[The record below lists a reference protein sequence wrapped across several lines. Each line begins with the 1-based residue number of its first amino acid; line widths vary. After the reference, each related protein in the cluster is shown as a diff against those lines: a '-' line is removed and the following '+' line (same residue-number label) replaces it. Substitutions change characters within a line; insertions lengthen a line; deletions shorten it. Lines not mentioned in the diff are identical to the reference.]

1 MGKPIK
7 KETDDNTT
15 RLTTVRPWFVSLVDF
30 GANHG
35 GKDHHFSL
43 KAAAVKVDEAGLGP
57 GGVCVCTA
65 CGHEIDHVTGKQCNE
80 TDCPECGAKM
90 TRKDDV
96 GKRVPEK
103 DATNEDKQAA
113 LVERSESY
121 GIEARDDANLSY
133 SEDYPT
139 KKSAYG
145 DPCNLTYPLADVSN
159 KADPG
164 RIQSAIAKFRQNYEE
179 YKQDTS
185 RARVYERIVRAALD
199 NDIDVSFDSED
210 PVDALL
216 PADLKEELQRAA
228 VDKTKGKLA
237 AVALRAEISDIG
249 AQLKKT
255 TVPTAPPTPDTTPS
269 LDEMDDLRATVKT
282 ATDSVDS
289 LTKENST
296 LTDTIRKMET
306 KLNTALANKARS
318 QRPTS
323 SLAGM
328 HPSGDEST
336 KKQTTRPYFPAR
348 YTGRE

>member
-7 KETDDNTT
+7 KEKDDDTT
-15 RLTTVRPWFVSLVDF
+15 RLATVRPWFVSLVDF

-35 GKDHHFSL
+35 GKDHHFAL
-43 KAAAVKVDEAGLGP
+43 KAATKVDEAGIGP

-65 CGHEIDHVTGKQCNE
+65 CGHEVDHVTGKQCNE

-90 TRKDDV
+90 TRKDDME
-96 GKRVPEK
+96 KRVPDK
-103 DATNEDKQAA
+103 DATNEDKQGA
-113 LVERSESY
+113 LIERSESY
-121 GIEARDDANLSY
+121 GIEARDDANLTY
-133 SEDYPT
+133 PADYPT
-139 KKSAYG
+139 KESAYS
-145 DPCNLTYPLADVSN
+145 DPVNLMYPAADASN

-164 RIQSAIAKFRQNYEE
+164 RIRNAISRFKQNHEE

-185 RARVYERIVRAALD
+185 RARIYERIVRAALD
-199 NDIDVSFDSED
+199 NDIEVSFDSND

-216 PADLKEELQRAA
+216 PADLKEDLQKAA
-228 VDKTKGKLA
+228 ADETKKKLA

-249 AQLKKT
+249 ARLGKE
-255 TVPTAPPTPDTTPS
+255 VAPTAPPTPDTTPS

-282 ATDSVDS
+282 ATGRVDS

-296 LTDTIRKMET
+296 LAGTIKKMEA

-328 HPSGDEST
+328 HPSGEEST
-336 KKQTTRPYFPAR
+336 KKRTTRQKYPVR